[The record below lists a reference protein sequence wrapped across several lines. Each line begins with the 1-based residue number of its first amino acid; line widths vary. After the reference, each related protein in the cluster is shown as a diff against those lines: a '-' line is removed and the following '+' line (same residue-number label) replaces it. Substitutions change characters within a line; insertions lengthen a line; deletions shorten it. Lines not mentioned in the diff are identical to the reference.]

1 MYQCV
6 WNKSIWFV
14 KIAITK
20 AAIALYIG
28 GYMKENM
35 LDILKNLNFTE
46 YESKAYLALLQ
57 ESPLTGYA
65 VAKKSGV
72 PRSKIYEVLES
83 LVIRG
88 DVFVSHGNTP
98 QYVPVPAKEL
108 IKNRR
113 LKAEEHFDQAEKY
126 FEKFEQTAND
136 RENIWNIT
144 GRSEILEKV
153 KACILSAKKRILLE
167 IWKEDFE
174 EIESE
179 LKQAA
184 EQGVIVTIIAYGDI
198 VSDFSNVYLHD
209 MSSEITEEYDGRW
222 LVYSGDDSEVV
233 AGIVSL
239 GNDSRAAW
247 TMHVGLVMPITEV
260 IIHDLYLMEILK
272 KHRELLEESFGKNL
286 IQLRRKFSI
295 HSDFKKHYLE

>member
-1 MYQCV
+1 
-6 WNKSIWFV
+6 
-14 KIAITK
+14 
-20 AAIALYIG
+20 
-28 GYMKENM
+28 MKENM

-65 VAKKSGV
+65 VAKNSGV

-83 LVIRG
+83 LVLRG

-113 LKAEEHFDQAEKY
+113 LKAEENFDQAEKY

-153 KACILSAKKRILLE
+153 KACILSAKKESSWRSGKRIS
-167 IWKEDFE
+167 K
-174 EIESE
+174 
-179 LKQAA
+179 
-184 EQGVIVTIIAYGDI
+184 
-198 VSDFSNVYLHD
+198 
-209 MSSEITEEYDGRW
+209 RW
-222 LVYSGDDSEVV
+222 NQS
-233 AGIVSL
+233 
-239 GNDSRAAW
+239 
-247 TMHVGLVMPITEV
+247 
-260 IIHDLYLMEILK
+260 
-272 KHRELLEESFGKNL
+272 
-286 IQLRRKFSI
+286 
-295 HSDFKKHYLE
+295 

>member
-1 MYQCV
+1 MY
-6 WNKSIWFV
+6 
-14 KIAITK
+14 
-20 AAIALYIG
+20 
-28 GYMKENM
+28 
-35 LDILKNLNFTE
+35 
-46 YESKAYLALLQ
+46 
-57 ESPLTGYA
+57 
-65 VAKKSGV
+65 
-72 PRSKIYEVLES
+72 
-83 LVIRG
+83 
-88 DVFVSHGNTP
+88 
-98 QYVPVPAKEL
+98 L
-108 IKNRR
+108 IC
-113 LKAEEHFDQAEKY
+113 Q
-126 FEKFEQTAND
+126 
-136 RENIWNIT
+136 
-144 GRSEILEKV
+144 
-153 KACILSAKKRILLE
+153 KRILLE
-167 IWKEDFE
+167 IWKEDFK
-174 EIESE
+174 EIEAE

-198 VSDFSNVYLHD
+198 VSDFANVYLHD

-295 HSDFKKHYLE
+295 HSDFKNIIWNNVCHLLPQKQGLYKTSLVFLCINPMLIYFSLLKNVILRKLFFSLPRLS